1 MTISFGN
8 LFNKAK
14 ARLKSATTNDT
25 AQVPRSAPAEKAS
38 SERLSKTVLPNTIRT
53 LERPDASRAAAA
65 SAPVMKQSA
74 SATATR
80 PAAPKSRQSVRSSG
94 LGLEARVERTISL
107 GLADIIEQIPGGYL
121 KPREELDLSQAI
133 QLSAAEIE
141 KGMAEGHPSIP
152 LTSLYEQAPEIFL
165 NRLSPTESACVAL
178 PYEKVLN
185 QFKSLLV
192 RHDQL
197 TDELV
202 PQIDTPFLKVTLED
216 TDRFGTTMEP
226 VKSSALPPV
235 RVELAS
241 AETIAAAT
249 PEPVASQKVKLR
261 SLPLLQPAAPLHEP
275 TPKTPEAPPAK
286 ATAPAEA
293 KKISPHLPPK
303 GTGVP
308 ASERVP
314 ASSGPPVPTNSPQQP
329 PKAAPIPFV
338 KVSAPSDDLREKFQ
352 GPPPSGSARKV
363 PEPLSPAKGGD
374 LKIPLALNRILE
386 GVPAFQLNGSPSA
399 VPENV
404 RVQVPLSLIQPQ
416 LASGRVVVSPTVLQR
431 AMPEMYRNL
440 LNIDPGESPIS
451 LPLEEI
457 LKNLP
462 GSVLQLR
469 GDQEETTA
477 TEKFETMFS
486 IKAEEDAKRLNAS
499 TEDPAGPS
507 NKSVERPEIRKP
519 TARNSE
525 EHPAV
530 KSVVAPVDVTPV
542 IKETAAETAVA
553 EPTRPAI
560 ATKLA
565 EDTRRSQPVPKVRQ
579 VSAELAMQPKIQTK
593 IELDGEDPPAVA
605 SAGEDKLDAKSVL
618 GRARALPGV
627 AACVIAFADDGLSLA
642 GGLPAELAA
651 DGLCAMAPSLL
662 QKITSH
668 MRDTK
673 LGSFTSMTLHS
684 EKSAVTFFMHG
695 NICLTALHAGGELS
709 PETRAA
715 LGTMTW
721 ALSRTY
727 SKPEPS
733 DVDH

>member
-1 MTISFGN
+1 MTISFAD

-249 PEPVASQKVKLR
+249 PEPVASQKIKPR
-261 SLPLLQPAAPLHEP
+261 SLPLLHPAVSLHEAI
-275 TPKTPEAPPAK
+275 PKKPEAPPA
-286 ATAPAEA
+286 TVPAPAQA
-293 KKISPHLPPK
+293 KKISPDLPPK

-314 ASSGPPVPTNSPQQP
+314 ASSGPPVPTNPPQQS

-338 KVSAPSDDLREKFQ
+338 KVSAPSDDLREKFH
-352 GPPPSGSARKV
+352 GPPPSGSARNV
-363 PEPLSPAKGGD
+363 AQPLSSAKGD
-374 LKIPLALNRILE
+374 DPKIPLALNRILE
-386 GVPAFQLNGSPSA
+386 GVPAFQLNGSPSV
-399 VPENV
+399 VPENI
-404 RVQVPLSLIQPQ
+404 RVQVPFSLIQPQ

-440 LNIDPGESPIS
+440 LNIDPGESAIS

-462 GSVLQLR
+462 VSALQR
-469 GDQEETTA
+469 RSDQEETTV

-499 TEDPAGPS
+499 TEDRGGPS
-507 NKSVERPEIRKP
+507 NKSVEQPEIQEP
-519 TARNSE
+519 TAKNGD
-525 EHPAV
+525 EHPGAT
-530 KSVVAPVDVTPV
+530 SVVARFDATPG
-542 IKETAAETAVA
+542 IKQTAVETAVA
-553 EPTRPAI
+553 EPTRLAI
-560 ATKLA
+560 ATKPDEQA
-565 EDTRRSQPVPKVRQ
+565 RRSQPVPEGRQ
-579 VSAELAMQPKIQTK
+579 VSAELAIQPKIQTK
-593 IELDGEDPPAVA
+593 IEL
-605 SAGEDKLDAKSVL
+605 AGENLPAQAAAGEEKLDAKCVIR
-618 GRARALPGV
+618 RAGALPGV

-642 GGLPAELAA
+642 GGLPAEIAA

-662 QKITSH
+662 QRIASY

-673 LGSFTSMTLHS
+673 LGSFTSMTLHG

-695 NICLTALHAGGELS
+695 NICLTALHVGGELS
-709 PETRAA
+709 PETRAT

-733 DVDH
+733 HVDH